1 MAVENELERPVG
13 WYVSRV
19 VNVPAGQ
26 AGVFGLLGGVVTPD
40 GATLQIGDPIKR
52 ELPMEDHRSY
62 AATLAF
68 PGVLAAKL
76 KVELVV
82 TRYSGSLVEVG
93 LRPFARVPQ
102 RRVGAQRYFE
112 AAWAVLDAL
121 AAQDLKAVADGG
133 AAREAMR
140 FTAGRPARK
149 LARAS

>member
-1 MAVENELERPVG
+1 MAVENESERPVG

-40 GATLQIGDPIKR
+40 GATLQIGEPIKR

-62 AATLAF
+62 AATLSF
-68 PGVLAAKL
+68 PGVIAAKL

-93 LRPFARVPQ
+93 LRPVTRVPQ
-102 RRVGAQRYFE
+102 RRIGAQRYFE

-121 AAQDLKAVADGG
+121 AAQDLRAAAESAADRE
-133 AAREAMR
+133 AAR
-140 FTAGRPARK
+140 FTTARTSRR

>member
-26 AGVFGLLGGVVTPD
+26 AGAFGLLGGVVTPD
-40 GATLQIGDPIKR
+40 GATLQIGDPIR
-52 ELPMEDHRSY
+52 RDAPMEDHRSY
-62 AATLAF
+62 AATLTF
-68 PGVLAAKL
+68 PGVLPAKL

-93 LRPFARVPQ
+93 LRPVTRVPQ

-121 AAQDLKAVADGG
+121 AAQDLTAVADGG
-133 AAREAMR
+133 PSREAVR
-140 FTAGRPARK
+140 FGAGRPLRK
-149 LARAS
+149 LAKAS